1 MEPEVICQKG
11 LGSLPPQAYKLDG
24 GSKSF
29 QGKTMKTQLL
39 ALAVALLAAD
49 FQTPPMIKRVI
60 VAPARSENP
69 LDTGVSQ
76 RQAAAAAAVF
86 EKQAEILAARQ
97 RELAEIYSKDPW
109 RKIGDSTNRAFGK
122 GWVEFQGIVQ
132 ETGADGVVFEGAWG
146 QVLTIH
152 PWEMPGGRNARGRIE
167 KAITYGDSLF
177 FVEDFPYP
185 ATGGKAYAQM
195 LALDAGFFS
204 YTNAAGQALTLPKL
218 IYGTPCVKTW
228 SAEEIAA
235 AKQKLEAQKQAVQHR
250 VLMSNWILAYLGDP
264 YGLRRMGERYQDGDG
279 VPKDL
284 AKARDY
290 LSQAATAGDPSAADE
305 LLRLGQSTN
314 APAGQ

>member
-1 MEPEVICQKG
+1 
-11 LGSLPPQAYKLDG
+11 
-24 GSKSF
+24 
-29 QGKTMKTQLL
+29 MKTQLL

-49 FQTPPMIKRVI
+49 FQTPPMIKRVN
-60 VAPARSENP
+60 VAPAQSENP

-76 RQAAAAAAVF
+76 RQAAAAAAAAAF

-109 RKIGDSTNRAFGK
+109 RKIGDSTNRAFGN

-132 ETGADGVVFEGAWG
+132 ETGADGVVFKGAWG

-152 PWEMPGGRNARGRIE
+152 PWEMPGGRNALGRIE
-167 KAITYGDSLF
+167 NASTYGDDLF

-185 ATGGKAYAQM
+185 ATGGQTYAQM
-195 LALDAGFFS
+195 LALDAGHFS
-204 YTNAAGQALTLPKL
+204 CTNAAGQALTLPRL

-228 SAEEIAA
+228 SVEEIAA

-264 YGLRRMGERYQDGDG
+264 YGLRRMGERYRDGDG
-279 VPKDL
+279 VPKDMTV
-284 AKARDY
+284 ARDY
-290 LSQAATAGDPSAADE
+290 LSRAAAAGDPFAADE
-305 LLRLGQSTN
+305 LSKLSHATN